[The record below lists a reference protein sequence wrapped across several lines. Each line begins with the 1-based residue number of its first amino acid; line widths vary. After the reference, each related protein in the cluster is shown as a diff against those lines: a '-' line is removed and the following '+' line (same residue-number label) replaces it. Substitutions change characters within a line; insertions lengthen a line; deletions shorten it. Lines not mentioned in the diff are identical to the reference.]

1 MPFARHIVTYQKHF
15 KWLMAVECLIH
26 SLKKFSVAIFSDYN
40 GLFQIKS
47 SDDDSTTVGAPLVYG
62 QVFKLVTVK
71 VCSLNF
77 VFFKWHLLHWLIF
90 NMHIKNPFLYLNV
103 NATFKIEMTN
113 LFNSTY
119 LSCNSSKREF

>member
-1 MPFARHIVTYQKHF
+1 MPFARLIVTYQKHF
-15 KWLMAVECLIH
+15 KWLMDVECLIH
-26 SLKKFSVAIFSDYN
+26 SLKKFSVTIFSDYN

-47 SDDDSTTVGAPLVYG
+47 SDDDSTTVGTPLVYG

-119 LSCNSSKREF
+119 LSCNSSKKEF

>member
-1 MPFARHIVTYQKHF
+1 MPFARLIVTYQKHF
-15 KWLMAVECLIH
+15 KWLMDVECLIH
-26 SLKKFSVAIFSDYN
+26 SLKKISVTIFSDYN

-47 SDDDSTTVGAPLVYG
+47 SDDDSTTVGTPLVYG

-119 LSCNSSKREF
+119 LSCNSSKKEF